1 MSKQK
6 IVGFGFL
13 LFSIFP
19 LIPNRIKGLP
29 VILFFL
35 SSIYLAKKY
44 KCKALNIK
52 KTIFLSSLFLIL
64 LISLLYTK
72 NFNKINQILSTRL
85 SLIIFPVS
93 FSLIESTKIKLQKK
107 YVLWFSKIFIF
118 STILF
123 CLLNFYKIYS
133 LGYYQDKV
141 NINDVY
147 NNLTNNV
154 FGVQQHPIYSSIFI
168 SLALFFLFK
177 EIIKKNSYLKI
188 LYFLGIL
195 FLSYILFFLSRK
207 GILIALAISLISVFL
222 LRFKKFSIKKIA
234 IIGALS
240 VISIT
245 FFTPVL
251 KKRFK
256 EVFYDITYKEVNSNN
271 SSSIRYGVYG
281 CVTKVIKNNWWLGYG
296 IGDVQDELLKCYA
309 SKSKILV
316 EGNYNSHNQYFSFM
330 LSNGLLGAIFLIW
343 ILIETLKLG
352 IKNNDVVI
360 IFLTIFYSIAFLFE
374 NILER
379 QSGIILFMFFLSY
392 FNFKNYKNFL
402 DAKK

>member
-168 SLALFFLFK
+168 SLALFFF
-177 EIIKKNSYLKI
+177 I
-188 LYFLGIL
+188 
-195 FLSYILFFLSRK
+195 
-207 GILIALAISLISVFL
+207 
-222 LRFKKFSIKKIA
+222 
-234 IIGALS
+234 
-240 VISIT
+240 
-245 FFTPVL
+245 
-251 KKRFK
+251 
-256 EVFYDITYKEVNSNN
+256 
-271 SSSIRYGVYG
+271 
-281 CVTKVIKNNWWLGYG
+281 
-296 IGDVQDELLKCYA
+296 
-309 SKSKILV
+309 
-316 EGNYNSHNQYFSFM
+316 
-330 LSNGLLGAIFLIW
+330 
-343 ILIETLKLG
+343 
-352 IKNNDVVI
+352 
-360 IFLTIFYSIAFLFE
+360 
-374 NILER
+374 
-379 QSGIILFMFFLSY
+379 
-392 FNFKNYKNFL
+392 
-402 DAKK
+402 